1 MTNPETTLSI
11 EELRAEQAKIQANL
25 KKIDAVIAEKL
36 AVDKVQNVN
45 EVLALIKKYN
55 LTKHDLFPSQPSS
68 STKEKATGKK
78 SGSTTTLPVKY
89 RDEKGNTWTGR
100 GLNPKWLEK
109 EIEAGKKKEDF
120 LIAVPVAALAPAA

>member
-25 KKIDAVIAEKL
+25 KTIDAVIAEKL
-36 AVDKVQNVN
+36 AENKVQNVN

-55 LTKHDLFPSQPSS
+55 LTKQDLFPSQPSS
-68 STKEKATGKK
+68 SNKDKAACKK
-78 SGSTTTLPVKY
+78 SGGTTTLPVKY

-100 GLNPKWLEK
+100 GLDPTWLKK